1 MGTCEENWDI
11 CCCTVPYSFY
21 RLASA
26 VFGHSGM
33 AETRIRFEEY
43 PEEML
48 AKLIP
53 LMERCNLTKL
63 LKSNMKGRKKASGR
77 VPRKP

>member
-1 MGTCEENWDI
+1 
-11 CCCTVPYSFY
+11 
-21 RLASA
+21 
-26 VFGHSGM
+26 
-33 AETRIRFEEY
+33 
-43 PEEML
+43 ML